1 MAKEIKKEELENEAA
16 EAAVEPEEEEAV
28 KPKKAKKQKEKWS
41 WKKRGAVIGAVVGG
55 AALAVLGRVL
65 HNHAYAKG
73 VSDTTEYYQANPI
86 RETVYLPAE
95 SAESEVTDTT
105 ETFEPAVMETEF

>member
-1 MAKEIKKEELENEAA
+1 MAKEIKKEELEEAA

-41 WKKRGAVIGAVVGG
+41 WKKRIAVGGAVVGG

-65 HNHAYAKG
+65 RNRGYAKG

-95 SAESEVTDTT
+95 SADSEVTDTM
-105 ETFEPAVMETEF
+105 ETFEPAVTETEF